1 MDTAAVQCWRPD
13 ISFSTERL
21 SWLVSRMAS
30 SDHQE
35 YQESAN
41 RNYQTL
47 SNFEQLLRE
56 NLKSC
61 DNHDFQHHSMLWHH
75 FLRHSRVRRS
85 PWAWPREHVCLGRG
99 PMASIVTMCHVSCI
113 HTLCCWQRH
122 APTANKTKKTTHI
135 LCLKW
140 CLDAMSCIDLFV
152 VAVWVFTVSRP
163 DIHTYNM
170 PLCISCLSVPFC
182 ALWSFVHS
190 TLTREE
196 KPAITPKNNA
206 MLRNSRCKSHHVE
219 VQAVPV
225 LDASFQPAGA
235 GYLLHSG
242 WWRGCTH
249 IADLRTATGRQLP
262 GGQAQPNRCQSLPG
276 NQKKWIQVTIMG
288 RSHCVSVYN
297 THNYSNCISYI

>member
-1 MDTAAVQCWRPD
+1 
-13 ISFSTERL
+13 
-21 SWLVSRMAS
+21 MAS

-61 DNHDFQHHSMLWHH
+61 DNYDFQHHSMLWHH

-113 HTLCCWQRH
+113 HTLCVDSDMHQL
-122 APTANKTKKTTHI
+122 PTKKNKKKKRTSYVSSDVWT
-135 LCLKW
+135 L
-140 CLDAMSCIDLFV
+140 CIDLFV

-182 ALWSFVHS
+182 AL
-190 TLTREE
+190 
-196 KPAITPKNNA
+196 
-206 MLRNSRCKSHHVE
+206 
-219 VQAVPV
+219 
-225 LDASFQPAGA
+225 
-235 GYLLHSG
+235 
-242 WWRGCTH
+242 
-249 IADLRTATGRQLP
+249 
-262 GGQAQPNRCQSLPG
+262 
-276 NQKKWIQVTIMG
+276 
-288 RSHCVSVYN
+288 
-297 THNYSNCISYI
+297 

>member
-1 MDTAAVQCWRPD
+1 MQKVFELAYDMRMCRKKNTSQVMDTAAVQCWRPD

-61 DNHDFQHHSMLWHH
+61 DNYDFQHHSMLWHH

-113 HTLCCWQRH
+113 HTLCVDSDMHQL
-122 APTANKTKKTTHI
+122 PTKQKKQ
-135 LCLKW
+135 K
-140 CLDAMSCIDLFV
+140 
-152 VAVWVFTVSRP
+152 
-163 DIHTYNM
+163 
-170 PLCISCLSVPFC
+170 
-182 ALWSFVHS
+182 
-190 TLTREE
+190 
-196 KPAITPKNNA
+196 KNNA
-206 MLRNSRCKSHHVE
+206 HLMSQVMFGRYVLISLWWQYGFSRYPDLTSIHTICHY
-219 VQAVPV
+219 AYPV
-225 LDASFQPAGA
+225 WV
-235 GYLLHSG
+235 YLFVHFDPL
-242 WWRGCTH
+242 CTVH
-249 IADLRTATGRQLP
+249 
-262 GGQAQPNRCQSLPG
+262 
-276 NQKKWIQVTIMG
+276 
-288 RSHCVSVYN
+288 
-297 THNYSNCISYI
+297 

>member
-1 MDTAAVQCWRPD
+1 MAARACLLG
-13 ISFSTERL
+13 ER
-21 SWLVSRMAS
+21 
-30 SDHQE
+30 SDGEH
-35 YQESAN
+35 
-41 RNYQTL
+41 
-47 SNFEQLLRE
+47 
-56 NLKSC
+56 C
-61 DNHDFQHHSMLWHH
+61 HD
-75 FLRHSRVRRS
+75 
-85 PWAWPREHVCLGRG
+85 
-99 PMASIVTMCHVSCI
+99 VSCKL
-113 HTLCCWQRH
+113 HSHAVRWQRH
-122 APTANKTKKTTHI
+122 APTANKTKKTKKKQRTSYVSSDVWT
-135 LCLKW
+135 L
-140 CLDAMSCIDLFV
+140 CIDLFV

-235 GYLLHSG
+235 GHLLHSG

-262 GGQAQPNRCQSLPG
+262 GGQSSTKSVSVTPREP
-276 NQKKWIQVTIMG
+276 KKWVQVTITG
-288 RSHCVSVYN
+288 RSHYVS
-297 THNYSNCISYI
+297 

>member
-61 DNHDFQHHSMLWHH
+61 DNYDFQHHSMLWHH

-113 HTLCCWQRH
+113 HTLCVDSDMHQL
-122 APTANKTKKTTHI
+122 PTKQKNKKKTTHI

-140 CLDAMSCIDLFV
+140 CLDAMYWSLCGGSMGFHGIPTWHPYIQYATMHILFECTFLCTLILCAQYTNKGGETCNYTEKQCNAPQLPLQV
-152 VAVWVFTVSRP
+152 TPRGGTGCPCARCFISTCWSRP
-163 DIHTYNM
+163 ST
-170 PLCISCLSVPFC
+170 
-182 ALWSFVHS
+182 ALWVM
-190 TLTREE
+190 TR
-196 KPAITPKNNA
+196 
-206 MLRNSRCKSHHVE
+206 L
-219 VQAVPV
+219 
-225 LDASFQPAGA
+225 
-235 GYLLHSG
+235 Y
-242 WWRGCTH
+242 
-249 IADLRTATGRQLP
+249 
-262 GGQAQPNRCQSLPG
+262 
-276 NQKKWIQVTIMG
+276 
-288 RSHCVSVYN
+288 SHCRLADCN
-297 THNYSNCISYI
+297 W